1 MPSKSKSKKSKGAK
15 WDYIWIT
22 KCSKNEDPKSES
34 PSSIDAVFD
43 ELPEDE
49 GKASIICEGT
59 RSSGFMMM
67 EEHIEEYKPIG
78 KYVIKCSW
86 IIRRIVTVF
95 SPLWCFEILEKQD
108 MATILLPTLPDSMTI
123 AYEAACKE
131 YDCYKCVLGR
141 QKDFLKQKSGIEEPY
156 DAYNLE
162 HGTQHRCL
170 FLPKFH
176 PELNYIESYW
186 GRMKYYVR
194 LYLIAQHQRSR
205 SIC

>member
-1 MPSKSKSKKSKGAK
+1 MLLNYTPNRNC
-15 WDYIWIT
+15 I
-22 KCSKNEDPKSES
+22 
-34 PSSIDAVFD
+34 
-43 ELPEDE
+43 
-49 GKASIICEGT
+49 
-59 RSSGFMMM
+59 
-67 EEHIEEYKPIG
+67 
-78 KYVIKCSW
+78 
-86 IIRRIVTVF
+86 F
-95 SPLWCFEILEKQD
+95 SPVVFWNTREAGYGHYPASNVAGLNDNCQ
-108 MATILLPTLPDSMTI
+108 
-123 AYEAACKE
+123 EAACKE